1 MPQGDVSHERHCGSP
16 STTWTNYSGN
26 QKVCAARV
34 VRPRSIPE
42 LVDLVREVG
51 GRGGRLRAVATGLSL
66 SDILQTDDTLAVMSD
81 VHSFAEPREL
91 APLEDDLWR
100 DPTPREPRVRITA
113 GARIRELNDALAR
126 AGLAF
131 ENLGGFDGQTFI
143 GAFSTSTHGSGLGL
157 GPLSSAVRSLD
168 LVSTGGA
175 LYRIEPTNGITDPE
189 KFRRR
194 YGSSMSLR
202 QRDDWFRACVVSLGC
217 MGVVTAATVAVR
229 ASYRLAEHR
238 YLDLWS
244 KVRQDLHAQ
253 TSLRSFRH
261 YEVLVNPYRR
271 RDGDYTCL
279 VTERWV
285 APPDAEV
292 IPVPQSQIDATNV
305 LFLPTTQEGLIRLMN
320 AEPRAIPEILQF
332 SLESLRT
339 GADGRVDDSYRI
351 FNLGKINGAHVIS
364 GEYFI
369 PLAGDAFLDAAER
382 LLAVIASNRA
392 RGVFQ
397 TSPFSMRFVQN
408 SDACLSMVH
417 GNGPYCAIETPVFAE
432 ARGAL
437 EALLSYEEVLYGVH
451 ARPHW
456 GQVHEFTGSRGWLDR
471 AYPDACSWRAVSHQL
486 NDRGV
491 FDNAFTDRVGLSVRP
506 RSAP

>member
-1 MPQGDVSHERHCGSP
+1 MPRNDLSRESRCGGT
-16 STTWTNYSGN
+16 STIWTNYAGN
-26 QKVCAARV
+26 QKVCARV
-34 VRPRSIPE
+34 VRPRSIAE
-42 LVDLVREVG
+42 LVDQVREAG
-51 GRGGRLRAVATGLSL
+51 GRGGRLRAVATGLSF

-81 VHSFAEPREL
+81 LHSTVEPGVL

-100 DPTPREPRVRITA
+100 DPTPREPRVRVTA
-113 GARIRELNDALAR
+113 GARIRELNDALAK

-143 GAFSTSTHGSGLGL
+143 GAFSTSTHGSGLAL
-157 GPLSSAVRSLD
+157 GPLSSAVRSID

-175 LYRIEPTNGITDPE
+175 LYRIEPTGGITDPE

-194 YGSSMSLR
+194 YGASMSLR

-217 MGVVTAATVAVR
+217 MGVLTAATVAVR
-229 ASYRLAEHR
+229 ASYRLVEHR
-238 YLDLWS
+238 RLDVWS
-244 KVRQDLHAQ
+244 RVRQDLHGR
-253 TSLRSFRH
+253 TPLTSFRH
-261 YEVLVNPYRR
+261 YEVLVNPYQR

-279 VTERWV
+279 VTERWI

-292 IPVPQSQIDATNV
+292 VPVPQSQIDATNTM
-305 LFLPTTQEGLIRLMN
+305 FLPTTQEGLVRLMN

-332 SLESLRT
+332 GLESLQT

-351 FNLGKINGAHVIS
+351 FNLGKINSAHVLS
-364 GEYFI
+364 GEYFV

-417 GNGPYCAIETPVFAE
+417 GPGPFCAIECPVFFE
-432 ARGAL
+432 ARGGL
-437 EALLSYEEVLYGVH
+437 EALLSYEEVLYGAF

-456 GQVHEFTGSRGWLDR
+456 GQIHELTGARGWLER
-471 AYPDACSWRAVSHQL
+471 AYPDLSTWRSIHHQL

-491 FDNAFTDRVGLSVRP
+491 FDNAFTDRLGLSVRP